1 MRALVQQPPRALGRL
16 ALSSLLLAA
25 NLNII
30 GAAVFQARATAAW
43 LQVERLAGT
52 VSIHTSG
59 QRSARVGDRL
69 SAVGQGMSTGSGSSA
84 NLSLDNG
91 IGSVAVAQN
100 TRMTIQRLS
109 TLADG
114 ARVTILDV
122 SRGQARLQVRSFS
135 NPNSRLELHT
145 PSGVAAVRGTEFGVA
160 VAEDGKTSIATLEG
174 QVEAISQGVD
184 VPVDAGLASIIRP
197 GEPPTPPL
205 PLDRELEIQWRL
217 QMRRGNQLIM
227 AGQIDAANTLLF
239 GEDEIAISRT
249 GNFELDLPLSDRH
262 RTLTLTVRN
271 PMGESRI
278 HRLHTW
284 QLDDLDR

>member
-249 GNFELDLPLSDRH
+249 GNFELDLPLSNRH
-262 RTLTLTVRN
+262 RTLMLTVRN

>member
-122 SRGQARLQVRSFS
+122 SRGQARLQVRSYS

>member
-174 QVEAISQGVD
+174 QVEASSQGVD

>member
-1 MRALVQQPPRALGRL
+1 M
-16 ALSSLLLAA
+16 SSLLLAA

-249 GNFELDLPLSDRH
+249 GNFELDLPLSNRH
-262 RTLTLTVRN
+262 RTLMLTVRN

>member
-1 MRALVQQPPRALGRL
+1 M
-16 ALSSLLLAA
+16 SSLLLAA